1 MTAIRNG
8 IGLPAEMPVKRML
21 MERLIPLAAHFL
33 GVGNVAS
40 YREIVIA
47 LLERVAA
54 ASGLERFQI
63 YSWDEFLQQVVG
75 RYQAKRPKLGPVSA
89 RLPKILHGNEL
100 LLRAMREPV
109 LDRLTAALVACLQ

>member
-1 MTAIRNG
+1 MTAIREE
-8 IGLPAEMPVKRML
+8 IGLPAEMPVRRML
-21 MERLIPLAAHFL
+21 LERLVPLAAELL
-33 GVGNVAS
+33 GVGSAAS

-47 LLERVAA
+47 LLERAAA
-54 ASGLERFQI
+54 ASGVERFQI

-75 RYQAKRPKLGPVSA
+75 CYRAKRPHKGPVGD

-109 LDRLTAALVACLQ
+109 LDRLTAALVASLQ